1 MTPVTLELF
10 PKSDRAVWAGA
21 QASGEYFS
29 RLLRSGWVWDSE
41 IGGDT
46 ELSGDLGRNVLRLSA
61 LLSLANGISAKV
73 P

>member
-1 MTPVTLELF
+1 MRKYGRVTSSAAANF
-10 PKSDRAVWAGA
+10 D
-21 QASGEYFS
+21 EYFN
-29 RLLRSGWVWDSE
+29 RLLRLGRLWGGE

-46 ELSGDLGRNVLRLSA
+46 ELSGEIGRNVLRLSA

>member
-1 MTPVTLELF
+1 M
-10 PKSDRAVWAGA
+10 WG
-21 QASGEYFS
+21 
-29 RLLRSGWVWDSE
+29 SE

-46 ELSGDLGRNVLRLSA
+46 ELAGDLGRNVLRLSA